1 MSNLAAFP
9 EGKAMPHLYLKSF
22 VLLSVT
28 CLCLGPALAGD
39 LVYTPINPSFGGNP
53 LNSSHLLSIAGA
65 QKNATASDYKKP
77 VDTSSTTGSGLSNSR
92 DSDADLFVRQLQ
104 GRLLSALASQVTDA
118 IFGQNPQDNG
128 TVQFGDTKVTFE
140 RTLTSIRLRI
150 ENSTDGTVT
159 DIVVPQLVTSS
170 PTTTASTGI
179 SSTGTSSTGTGTG
192 TSSRSS
198 VSSLLNQ
205 SALTPLG
212 IN

>member
-1 MSNLAAFP
+1 MPNLS
-9 EGKAMPHLYLKSF
+9 LKSF

-28 CLCLGPALAGD
+28 CLGLGSALAGD

-77 VDTSSTTGSGLSNSR
+77 ADTSSTGGGSGSSSTKN
-92 DSDADLFVRQLQ
+92 SDADLFVRQLQ

-118 IFGQNPQDNG
+118 IFGQNPRESG
-128 TVQFGDTKVTFE
+128 TVQFGDTKVTFQ
-140 RTLTSIRLRI
+140 RTLSSIRLRI

-170 PTTTASTGI
+170 PTTTASTGT
-179 SSTGTSSTGTGTG
+179 SSTGTSSTGTSTG
-192 TSSRSS
+192 TSSPSS